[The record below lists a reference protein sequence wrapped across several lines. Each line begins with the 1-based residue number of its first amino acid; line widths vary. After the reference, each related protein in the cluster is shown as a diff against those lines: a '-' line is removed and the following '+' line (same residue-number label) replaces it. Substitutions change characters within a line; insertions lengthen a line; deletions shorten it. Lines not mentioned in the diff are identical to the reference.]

1 MVWVLGGLRP
11 IGGRRIEGG
20 GVEGGGEGGG
30 SGWVEVVGG
39 KWFRGALEESRE
51 IWRARLRIEAED
63 SSWVGNGESGT

>member
-11 IGGRRIEGG
+11 IGGRRIEEVGSREGG
-20 GVEGGGEGGG
+20 RGVEEV
-30 SGWVEVVGG
+30 GW